1 MNVNLLELDLSSN
14 ANIKAKDFKRKVS
27 YHKTKVAEKK
37 KPMKVLQVMFLYERE
52 HYEFKIQI
60 FFF

>member
-14 ANIKAKDFKRKVS
+14 ANIKARDFKRKVS

-37 KPMKVLQVMFLYERE
+37 ESNESITSYVSL
-52 HYEFKIQI
+52 
-60 FFF
+60 